1 MTAENHVEKMEPYNQ
16 NTVAPI
22 TSSEKKRR
30 KKKTSTFLAFEA

>member
-22 TSSEKKRR
+22 TSFEKK
-30 KKKTSTFLAFEA
+30 KKEKKTLYFPSL